1 MAIPTPI
8 PPITA
13 IFPLTNFWSASEQPW
28 KILISIQQVL
38 AEFKILTFKVTG
50 KLRTVMKAVK
60 KSRKL
65 FAAGDKNGLDLLIR
79 RVGVDD
85 DDGEDY
91 WIFIDLG
98 PFYKVY
104 DDNDNDND
112 DKNYVKQMKTFMLY
126 H

>member
-65 FAAGDKNGLDLLIR
+65 FAAGDKNGLDLLIW

-91 WIFIDLG
+91 WIFIDLR

-112 DKNYVKQMKTFMLY
+112 DKNYVKQIITFMLY

>member
-1 MAIPTPI
+1 
-8 PPITA
+8 
-13 IFPLTNFWSASEQPW
+13 
-28 KILISIQQVL
+28 
-38 AEFKILTFKVTG
+38 
-50 KLRTVMKAVK
+50 MKAVK

-65 FAAGDKNGLDLLIR
+65 FAAGDKNGSDLLIW

-112 DKNYVKQMKTFMLY
+112 DKNSVKQMITFMLY

>member
-50 KLRTVMKAVK
+50 KLRTVMKAVE
-60 KSRKL
+60 S
-65 FAAGDKNGLDLLIR
+65 R
-79 RVGVDD
+79 RV
-85 DDGEDY
+85 ES
-91 WIFIDLG
+91 
-98 PFYKVY
+98 
-104 DDNDNDND
+104 
-112 DKNYVKQMKTFMLY
+112 
-126 H
+126 

>member
-1 MAIPTPI
+1 
-8 PPITA
+8 
-13 IFPLTNFWSASEQPW
+13 
-28 KILISIQQVL
+28 
-38 AEFKILTFKVTG
+38 
-50 KLRTVMKAVK
+50 MKAVK

-65 FAAGDKNGLDLLIR
+65 FAAGDKNGLDLLIW

-112 DKNYVKQMKTFMLY
+112 DKNYVKQMITFMLY